1 MASVIEHF
9 LSSELS
15 RNSAQVFSAAEIKP
29 VLVTRRDG
37 ENLVLMTESEANAQ
51 RELFEF
57 AAQLIAVTTSSNGNL
72 ENRMAD
78 LFPWMHAL
86 DANDKSICTKEIIDA
101 ARASFA
107 TGKAHLV
114 ISELNSWR
122 ETATAIAE
130 GLGKAP
136 VDWLEKPTLAT
147 KP

>member
-37 ENLVLMTESEANAQ
+37 ENLVLMTEREANAQ

-57 AAQLIAVTTSSNGNL
+57 AAQLIAVTTSSDGNL

-86 DANDKSICTKEIIDA
+86 DANDKSTCTREIINA
-101 ARASFA
+101 ARASFS
-107 TGKAHLV
+107 TGKAHLA
-114 ISELNSWR
+114 ISELNSWK

-130 GLGKAP
+130 GLDKAP